1 LTHFRFDIVSESGPF
16 VVVPRSIFLDSK
28 LRKDFDGGT
37 FAPLTYA
44 PLYGENLSQSK
55 VSESVAGTIATS
67 LSGADAYDVL
77 SRLLR
82 NTTDVLVYS
91 YVDVTSYVVLLNL
104 PVDVVNILPW
114 SSPATVTG
122 IAEGPTGA
130 MPADFWTKIG
140 AAASTVVNSLLVVG
154 QMIYKSGLLQ
164 TLYTATAA

>member
-1 LTHFRFDIVSESGPF
+1 VNA

-37 FAPLTYA
+37 FSPLTYA

-82 NTTDVLVYS
+82 NTTNVVVYA
-91 YVDVTSYVVLLNL
+91 YVDVTSYVVLMNL
-104 PVDVVNILPW
+104 PSDVVKILPW
-114 SSPATVTG
+114 ASVT
-122 IAEGPTGA
+122 IGPTGA
-130 MPADFWTKIG
+130 MPQDFWQKIG
-140 AAASTVVNSLLVVG
+140 AAASTVVNSVLCVG
-154 QMIYKSGLLQ
+154 QKMQRPGLLQ
-164 TLYTATAA
+164 TFYAAART